1 MAQHLRDN
9 SHIASRFGQE
19 QAQVPQP
26 HLHLEQLRGHN
37 DGLSPARD
45 RSISPGVESHMTH
58 GSTLGEGEKVIL
70 NSVIARLQHGID
82 HAGRSRDGLPRGP
95 GGMNVASPPHTDV
108 TGVTPQ
114 SVELRQQLDRAGIL
128 IGQQLETSARK
139 DILMEQLEGFA
150 SLEKLHLQ
158 IQLESMYDHLSNERE
173 HFYVTEQQ
181 LHKKMEKMRK
191 VHASDRSGE
200 EKAQADYEERM
211 AAMALAHQE
220 AIEELMRKGDEAR
233 KETRHELQEAAERL
247 SEAISQSEKERREE
261 RQAGDE
267 GRELEFLEREE
278 LEARYAIVLEVL
290 EESYHVHV
298 VTDVREADPA
308 DAAGGDAEGGGGAGD
323 A

>member
-114 SVELRQQLDRAGIL
+114 SVELRQQLDRAGMSHSFTPNNNMCRCAFSPPL
-128 IGQQLETSARK
+128 SHRRHPDWAAAR
-139 DILMEQLEGFA
+139 
-150 SLEKLHLQ
+150 
-158 IQLESMYDHLSNERE
+158 
-173 HFYVTEQQ
+173 
-181 LHKKMEKMRK
+181 
-191 VHASDRSGE
+191 
-200 EKAQADYEERM
+200 
-211 AAMALAHQE
+211 
-220 AIEELMRKGDEAR
+220 
-233 KETRHELQEAAERL
+233 
-247 SEAISQSEKERREE
+247 
-261 RQAGDE
+261 
-267 GRELEFLEREE
+267 
-278 LEARYAIVLEVL
+278 
-290 EESYHVHV
+290 
-298 VTDVREADPA
+298 DVRTQRHPHG
-308 DAAGGDAEGGGGAGD
+308 AA
-323 A
+323 